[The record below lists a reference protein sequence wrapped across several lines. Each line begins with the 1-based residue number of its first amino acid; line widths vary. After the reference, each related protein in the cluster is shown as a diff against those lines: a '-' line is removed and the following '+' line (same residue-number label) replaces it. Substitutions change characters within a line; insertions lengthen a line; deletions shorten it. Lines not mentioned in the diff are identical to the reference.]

1 METVLLIGAIAAANI
16 LCFMIGAKVGQ
27 TVSKGEPVKLP
38 EVNPVKAFQA
48 HQAAQDQKREQDRL
62 SVIMENLESY
72 DGTGTGQKEVPRG

>member
-1 METVLLIGAIAAANI
+1 METVLLIVAIAAANI

-48 HQAAQDQKREQDRL
+48 HQAAQDEKREQDRL
-62 SVIMENLESY
+62 SVIVQNMEIY
-72 DGTGTGQKEVPRG
+72 DGTGNGQKEVPRG

>member
-38 EVNPVKAFQA
+38 AVNPVKAFQA

-72 DGTGTGQKEVPRG
+72 DGTGNGQKEVPRG